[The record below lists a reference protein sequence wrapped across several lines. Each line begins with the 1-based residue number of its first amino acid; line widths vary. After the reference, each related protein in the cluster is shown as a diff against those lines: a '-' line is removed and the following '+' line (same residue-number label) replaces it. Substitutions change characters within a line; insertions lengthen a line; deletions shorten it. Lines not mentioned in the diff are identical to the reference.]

1 MTDSA
6 RPEDGEGRAQIDL
19 AVVRPS
25 SPPPDETASPPVNDE
40 DPSGEALDP
49 DEILFPDPFD
59 QPSDFA
65 PIPPPE
71 ARLRDL
77 IELIGHIIFVIL
89 LTVVAPLTLI
99 WAAYRLYR
107 WLPFE
112 TMALVI
118 VSMGAL
124 WSYRDRLGP
133 LLRRVIFGR
142 EQR

>member
-1 MTDSA
+1 MIDSA
-6 RPEDGEGRAQIDL
+6 RPEDGEGRVQNGL

-25 SPPPDETASPPVNDE
+25 SPPPDETASPPDNDE
-40 DPSGEALDP
+40 DSSGEALDP

-77 IELIGHIIFVIL
+77 IELIGHITFVIL

-124 WSYRDRLGP
+124 WSYRDRFGP